1 MYTYTGKK
9 ITFNLYNII
18 HRQMPIKNE
27 ITDGSVTTDT
37 KILQKATTSAL
48 KLLVDIRMKSKQNA
62 YVYPADVKIDQDTI
76 ENFQI
81 FQARFKKLDQETPGA
96 GKTPCESVKDNAC
109 PSGHILL
116 YELQTELG
124 WRCDAGLPNCKC
136 FPTFDKYG
144 SRYRCPK
151 CDFDICMDCFEF

>member
-9 ITFNLYNII
+9 MIFNLYNII

-27 ITDGSVTTDT
+27 ITDGSVITDAE
-37 KILQKATTSAL
+37 ILKKATTSAL
-48 KLLVDIRMKSKQNA
+48 KTLVDISMKSKQNGN
-62 YVYPADVKIDQDTI
+62 VYLEEVKLDQDTI
-76 ENFQI
+76 ENFQM
-81 FQARFKKLDQETPGA
+81 FQARFKKLDHEIPGA
-96 GKTPCESVKDNAC
+96 GKTPCKSAKDNTC

-124 WRCDAGLPNCKC
+124 WRCDARLPNCKC
-136 FPTFDKYG
+136 FPSFAKYG